1 MKMNAS
7 FVRWFLITTLISF
20 HLQDSLAIQ
29 SISKSPTPVPSQAQT
44 PSPTHLP
51 TQKPTIAA
59 VSPTPMPSQTQSP
72 LFTRRPTQ
80 QPTATAVSPTPMPSP
95 AQAPLFT
102 RRPTTDPTPLPS
114 ASPSRLPSQVPTTTL
129 SSSPNPTAA
138 GKTTAAPTLAPSKV
152 GSGAGG
158 GDDDDD
164 EVSLP
169 WGEHLTWA
177 SASAYALYAIG
188 GVLVLGLLAWA
199 LVRRNRELKRLE
211 MDDDAAFFGG
221 NYNADPEAFLAP
233 SNPLRMSDITRDLDE
248 PSSGGA
254 GAATSPF
261 RGPERPRGGYAELA
275 DL

>member
-1 MKMNAS
+1 
-7 FVRWFLITTLISF
+7 
-20 HLQDSLAIQ
+20 
-29 SISKSPTPVPSQAQT
+29 
-44 PSPTHLP
+44 
-51 TQKPTIAA
+51 
-59 VSPTPMPSQTQSP
+59 
-72 LFTRRPTQ
+72 
-80 QPTATAVSPTPMPSP
+80 
-95 AQAPLFT
+95 
-102 RRPTTDPTPLPS
+102 
-114 ASPSRLPSQVPTTTL
+114 
-129 SSSPNPTAA
+129 
-138 GKTTAAPTLAPSKV
+138 V

-158 GDDDDD
+158 GDDDDDD

-211 MDDDAAFFGG
+211 MDDDAAFFRG

-254 GAATSPF
+254 GAATFPF